1 MLEDVNIL
9 NQLNREVSGSVD
21 VTDPG
26 GNTVLDETFEVP
38 PKESDGESNVLAYDD
53 VWRDT
58 GDYQIDVELTD
69 IELEGIS
76 QVSETVSIEDTDEEM
91 VAVAV
96 GSGKED
102 EPIAIRVG
110 ESLSE
115 FGQTSESR

>member
-1 MLEDVNIL
+1 VLEDVNIL